1 MKIIESK
8 YLGIKWLKNKTIE
21 GGALYEVLKIKT
33 PDSVVVH
40 LHNKEKGRL
49 WSYMDK
55 KDLLEL
61 VIKKNYGLYE
71 VISSYPH
78 KVYFDIDCEP
88 KDLEK
93 IKVKSSKELL
103 ENIIKILSFH
113 FPNPEFAI
121 SGVLTKSKY
130 SYHIAISNYI
140 ITSNEERD
148 ELKSLVTYFKE
159 DLNYPFDTKV
169 YTQNRNFKCINQ
181 SKLDGR
187 IQKIIENNDPK
198 KHLITCYFN
207 EVSNK
212 LPIFDDE
219 DYLNFKVKNNIVTN
233 KTLNLG
239 LLPVLENL
247 EVLPE
252 KFNLSTASPKEI
264 LRIIPLNKSD
274 SFDHVYTHRV
284 ARYCYHNGLTIED
297 FLSWYS
303 RKSNS
308 LTNYNKWSNI
318 HWPKLVNFP
327 DSTKQI
333 KSILYKYYPQLINE
347 EAYNLFIDQFKL
359 DISKVEI
366 IDNLSTDLFEIE
378 KKFIIMNI
386 QMGKGKTHVSL
397 EYLKEKNEF
406 LWITPNIALGENTI
420 FRLNEI
426 DVDCDFYIDFKNKK
440 TKKIHESNKL
450 VVCLNSLYKL
460 SRRSKGY
467 KIVIIDE
474 IETLLIKWFNN
485 STLKENK
492 LECWNQFLR
501 LLRSAD
507 KVIFLDAFTTKLTT
521 NFIDNLGY
529 KNDYKI
535 YQMPETDSNRNIR
548 ILNKLSN
555 WFSEIVELLKQN
567 KKVFIFYPYKS
578 GQAFRKIPA
587 MEDFKKILEKETLKS
602 GVCYNAE
609 SDDITLQELKNI
621 NESWKNHN
629 FVITNTKITVGV
641 NYELNDFDSVF
652 LSIAEFNL
660 PRDIVQVSYRCRNIQ
675 SSNINVCFINKK
687 NNNKCFEHD
696 NEITKCNI
704 YSQLVNDILIERFS
718 PLEETFYYFC
728 KKANYKLHVSNDKLN
743 KEISAYFINL
753 YKTNNSAY
761 TFNTILDISG
771 DDLFVIRDRI
781 NICESTLD
789 DKIRL
794 LKYYYVKMFNPTDDK
809 TLLAQGFDDKFIYF
823 FEVLKDLKTDENNIL
838 KKIKDYNNWEYIIPH
853 DNELSNVKLSDEL
866 VNEIFDKFHF
876 KNLTKKSSKKE
887 IIKNI
892 FNTYFN
898 KKIILSRKI
907 DTNHYESYIDENVR
921 LLFHYGMKN
930 LKSNTEKKTEVNYK
944 LELLDF
950 DDSDSEKKNNLEED
964 NDIEMN
970 LENKILSNVKS
981 NLEEWYKIDHNKSKK
996 YKTKNNSV

>member
-1 MKIIESK
+1 MKIIETK

-21 GGALYEVLKIKT
+21 GGSLYEILKSKT
-33 PDSVVVH
+33 ADSIVVH
-40 LHNKEKGRL
+40 LHNKEKGRM
-49 WSYMDK
+49 WSYIDK

-61 VIKKNYGLYE
+61 VVKKNYGLYE
-71 VISSYPH
+71 VISSYPY

-88 KDLEK
+88 EDLKK
-93 IKVKSSKELL
+93 IEVNTPNKLL
-103 ENIIKILSFH
+103 ENIIKILNYF
-113 FPNPEFAI
+113 FPNAEFAI
-121 SGVLTKSKY
+121 SGVLTKIKY
-130 SYHIAISNYI
+130 SYHIAISNYL
-140 ITSNEERD
+140 ITNNEERD
-148 ELKSLVTYFKE
+148 EIKSLVTYFKE
-159 DLNYPFDTKV
+159 ELNYPFDTKV

-187 IQKIIENNDPK
+187 VQEIIQNKDVK
-198 KHLITCYFN
+198 KHLITCFFN
-207 EVSNK
+207 DLSNK

-219 DYLNFKVKNNIVTN
+219 DYLNFKVHNEIVTN

-239 LLPVLENL
+239 LLPVLEKIDI
-247 EVLPE
+247 LPK

-264 LRIIPLNKSD
+264 LQLIPLNKSD
-274 SFDHVYTHRV
+274 NFDHIYTHRV

-303 RKSNS
+303 RKSSNLS
-308 LTNYNKWSNI
+308 NYNKWSNM
-318 HWPKLVNFP
+318 HWPKLINFP
-327 DSTKQI
+327 DSINQI

-347 EAYNLFIDQFKL
+347 EAYNLFINQFNL
-359 DISKVEI
+359 DISNVEI
-366 IDNLSTDLFEIE
+366 INNLCSDVFEIE
-378 KKFIIMNI
+378 HKFILMNI

-397 EYLKEKNEF
+397 EYLKDKNEF

-426 DVDCDFYIDFKNKK
+426 KVDCDFYIDFKNKK
-440 TKKIHESNKL
+440 TKKIYDSNKL

-460 SRRSKGY
+460 SKRSRGY
-467 KIVIIDE
+467 KILIIDE

-521 NFIDNLGY
+521 NFINNLGY

-535 YQMPETDSNRNIR
+535 YQMKETESNRNIT

-555 WFSEIVELLKQN
+555 WFNNIVELLKQN

-587 MEDFKKILEKETLKS
+587 MEDFKKILEKETSKS

-609 SDDITLQELKNI
+609 SDDITLKELKNI
-621 NESWKNHN
+621 NKSWKDHN

-641 NYELNDFDSVF
+641 NYELNDFDTVF

-660 PRDIVQVSYRCRNIQ
+660 SRDIIQVSYRCRNIQ
-675 SSNINVCFINKK
+675 SSNIKVCFINKK
-687 NNNKCFEHD
+687 NNNKCFVHD
-696 NEITKCNI
+696 NEINNCNI
-704 YSQLVNDILIERFS
+704 YSELVKDILIERFS
-718 PLEETFYYFC
+718 PLQETFYYFC
-728 KKANYKLHVSNDKLN
+728 KKANYKLHVSDDILN

-753 YKTNNSAY
+753 YNINKSVY

-771 DDLFVIRDRI
+771 KDII
-781 NICESTLD
+781 NIQDKINLCESTLD

-794 LKYYYVKMFNPTDDK
+794 LKYYYIKMFIPTEDK

-823 FEVLKDLKTDENNIL
+823 FEVLKDLKLDENNIF
-838 KKIKDYNNWEYIIPH
+838 KKIKDYNDWEYIIPH
-853 DNELSNVKLSDEL
+853 NNELNNIKLSNEL
-866 VNEIFDKFHF
+866 IDEIFDKFHF
-876 KNLTKKSSKKE
+876 KNLKKKSSKKE

-898 KKIILSRKI
+898 KKIILSRKL
-907 DTNHYESYIDENVR
+907 DDNNHYESYISDDVR
-921 LLFHYGMKN
+921 LLFHYGMEN
-930 LKSNTEKKTEVNYK
+930 LKCETKNKINYN

-950 DDSDSEKKNNLEED
+950 DDSDSEKNNDLEDEN
-964 NDIEMN
+964 NDLEIN
-970 LENKILSNVKS
+970 LENKIILNVKS
-981 NLEEWYKIDHNKSKK
+981 NLDKWYEIDNNKSKK
-996 YKTKNNSV
+996 SKIINNSV